1 MISDVGAWPDCG
13 ARDGPER
20 VVKGHLETFFT
31 PSVAHADGV
40 ADYLTAVWDNRPMA
54 QRTPSRRRSI
64 EQRSWRMSR
73 PAENYLLSLA
83 ILQEDGVS
91 PHVSEL
97 ASYLRRIPPEEE
109 VGTTLASVSGMVQ
122 RMAKE
127 GLLQISKDKQI
138 KLTPEGHA
146 RARDVVR
153 RHRLSERMLVDILD
167 VPIERA
173 ESLAHQLEHA
183 IPPELLERI
192 EAKLGYPDRC
202 PYGRPIY
209 REGDQAIRTDEPG
222 AIRLSEAKQGKSYTV
237 LRVPDEDYPLLCYL
251 VENEILPGREIKIH
265 DIANYRGVVDITR
278 DGAKVSLGMEIAS
291 RIRVRVS

>member
-1 MISDVGAWPDCG
+1 MEPRG
-13 ARDGPER
+13 
-20 VVKGHLETFFT
+20 
-31 PSVAHADGV
+31 
-40 ADYLTAVWDNRPMA
+40 
-54 QRTPSRRRSI
+54 
-64 EQRSWRMSR
+64 WRMSR
-73 PAENYLLSLA
+73 AAENYLLSLA

-127 GLLQISKDKQI
+127 GLVQVSKDKQI

-183 IPPELLERI
+183 IPPELLNRI
-192 EAKLGYPDRC
+192 EAKLGFPETC

-209 REGDQAIRTDEPG
+209 RDGDQAIRGDEPG
-222 AIRLSEAKQGKSYTV
+222 SVKLAEARGGKRYKIV
-237 LRVPDEDYPLLCYL
+237 RIPDEDYPLLCYL
-251 VENEILPGREIKIH
+251 VENKILPGNEVEVE
-265 DIANYRGVVDITR
+265 DIAGYRGVVDMIH
-278 DGAKVSLGMEIAS
+278 DGTHVSLGMEVAS
-291 RIRVRVS
+291 RVRVRLA